1 MNAVTTNQTETLL
14 GAARRMKMESAT
26 AVSTQRALLDVADK
40 IYVQPMAEPPPPSV
54 EPAAVAPVTG
64 RERLVALDTLRG
76 VAVLGILLMNILFF
90 GMPMVAGFNPD
101 AAGEA
106 TFLNRATW
114 VINQILFEG
123 KM

>member
-1 MNAVTTNQTETLL
+1 
-14 GAARRMKMESAT
+14 MKMEFAT
-26 AVSTQRALLDVADK
+26 AISPEPGVGELSERVQ
-40 IYVQPMAEPPPPSV
+40 VQPMPQSTPPLS

-64 RERLVALDTLRG
+64 HDRLVALDTLRG

-90 GMPMVAGFNPD
+90 GMPMVAGINPD
-101 AAGEA
+101 ATGDA

-123 KM
+123 K